1 MPRQNA
7 LVGCFDVAKF
17 ERVVVTVFFGL
28 IKSTG
33 VGIIRLEIE
42 TVEDLDKGKKW
53 KMINEYSLKDI
64 LCTVSV

>member
-1 MPRQNA
+1 MN
-7 LVGCFDVAKF
+7 CFDVAKF

-53 KMINEYSLKDI
+53 KMINE
-64 LCTVSV
+64 